1 MSRRRLSR
9 KNLSDRESPAQ
20 ASLRD
25 IGRQTG
31 TAKQFDDTNSDDEP
45 NHTISAT
52 MSNAGNH
59 THTVTG
65 NTADSGNA
73 TVNETRVFSY
83 GVTWI
88 IKI

>member
-1 MSRRRLSR
+1 M
-9 KNLSDRESPAQ
+9 
-20 ASLRD
+20 ASTD
-25 IGRQTG
+25 
-31 TAKQFDDTNSDDEP
+31 NSNGEP
-45 NHTISAT
+45 NLNDAKPMADAGDHTHTIS
-52 MSNAGNH
+52 
-59 THTVTG
+59 G